1 MAKRRYTKKGS
12 KIQPAVLTLLYQLPA
27 GAPGISHI
35 DLSQSASLVNRRFY
49 RQGINWAVAGFKV
62 ISPSGVTGSM
72 SVSKLPN
79 TWVMSNAWE
88 KGFRAWNRM
97 NKDAMDETM
106 SVRPKFLDFKVYA
119 DSTHHTAGRAANL
132 LPLSA
137 LAVPA
142 TVGEWEM
149 SKFVIPDTSLGA
161 TGGVQEREIIATGAN
176 YPGAGASGLN
186 AVSLIEGYAASRGLP
201 DVLDPNTPDDA
212 NDSDGVSPEN
222 FLQALFNE
230 GTQQS
235 SDVLDVMITENN
247 IAPYPFENDGTNV
260 DTMYP
265 GGANQLSGQ
274 EYHDSAYVTPTT
286 IGGITHMKGS
296 NFPCGLVTIS
306 HNLTAPAEGGVLIQ
320 IDLVPGEH
328 RGYLCEPMTE
338 M

>member
-320 IDLVPGEH
+320 VDLVPGEH